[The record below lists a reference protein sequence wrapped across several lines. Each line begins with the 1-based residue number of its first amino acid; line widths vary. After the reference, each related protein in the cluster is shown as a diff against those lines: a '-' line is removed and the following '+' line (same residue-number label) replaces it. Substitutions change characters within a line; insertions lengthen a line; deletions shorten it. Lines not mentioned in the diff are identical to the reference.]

1 MKKIIIANWKMN
13 PVSAKEAERILNEVK
28 KTVSRLKK
36 TQVVICPPFIYFN
49 NLRKIIG
56 RSANLSLG
64 AQNAFWEIEGA
75 FTGEVSPEMV
85 KNYGGSYVI
94 LGHSERRAL
103 GETDEMVSKKTLA
116 CLKTRL
122 KTVVCVGEKIRDEQ
136 GDYLVFLR
144 DEIRNSLN
152 KIQKKF
158 LKSVI
163 IAYEP
168 IWAIGKKD
176 TEAMS
181 PADIHEMAIYIKK
194 ILSEIYGQESALAVP
209 ILYGGSVGGGNAGNI
224 IKSGGV
230 DGLLVGHQSLK
241 PENFNEILMSAENF

>member
-1 MKKIIIANWKMN
+1 MN
-13 PVSAKEAERILNEVK
+13 PFSEKEVERILNGVK
-28 KTVSRLKK
+28 KTATRLKK

-56 RSANLSLG
+56 KSANLSLG
-64 AQNAFWEIEGA
+64 AQNAFWEIDGA
-75 FTGEVSPEMV
+75 FTGEVSPEMI

-103 GETDEMVSKKTLA
+103 GETDEMVSKKAMA
-116 CLKTRL
+116 CLKTGL

-144 DEIRNSLN
+144 DEIRASLN
-152 KIQKKF
+152 KIQKRF
-158 LKSVI
+158 LRNLI

-176 TEAMS
+176 TEAML
-181 PADIHEMAIYIKK
+181 PADIHEMAIYVKK
-194 ILSEIYGQESALAVP
+194 VLSEIYGQGRALAVP
-209 ILYGGSVGGGNAGNI
+209 ILYGGSVGGENTGEI
-224 IKSGGV
+224 IKNGGV
-230 DGLLVGHQSLK
+230 DGLLVGHQSFK
-241 PENFNEILMSAENF
+241 PENFIEILKSVENF

>member
-1 MKKIIIANWKMN
+1 MN
-13 PVSAKEAERILNEVK
+13 PVSEKEAEWILSGVK
-28 KTVSRLKK
+28 KTVAKLKK
-36 TQVVICPPFIYFN
+36 TQVVVCPPFIYFN
-49 NLRKIIG
+49 NLQKIIG
-56 RSANLSLG
+56 KSANLSLG
-64 AQNAFWEIEGA
+64 AQNSFWEIEGA
-75 FTGEVSPEMV
+75 FTGEVSPEMI

-103 GETDEMVSKKTLA
+103 GETDEMVSKKTLV
-116 CLKTRL
+116 CLKTGL
-122 KTVVCVGEKIRDEQ
+122 KTVVCVGEKVRDEQ
-136 GDYLVFLR
+136 GDYLVFLK

-152 KIQKKF
+152 KIQKRF
-158 LKSVI
+158 LRNLI

-194 ILSEIYGQESALAVP
+194 ILSEIYGQESALAVS
-209 ILYGGSVGGGNAGNI
+209 ILYGGSVGRGNTGEI
-224 IKSGGV
+224 IKNGGV

-241 PENFNEILMSAENF
+241 SESFNEILKSVEKI

>member
-1 MKKIIIANWKMN
+1 M
-13 PVSAKEAERILNEVK
+13 
-28 KTVSRLKK
+28 
-36 TQVVICPPFIYFN
+36 
-49 NLRKIIG
+49 
-56 RSANLSLG
+56 
-64 AQNAFWEIEGA
+64 
-75 FTGEVSPEMV
+75 
-85 KNYGGSYVI
+85 
-94 LGHSERRAL
+94 
-103 GETDEMVSKKTLA
+103 
-116 CLKTRL
+116 
-122 KTVVCVGEKIRDEQ
+122 
-136 GDYLVFLR
+136 VFLR

-181 PADIHEMAIYIKK
+181 PADIHETAIYIKK

-209 ILYGGSVGGGNAGNI
+209 ILYGGSVGGGNTGEI
-224 IKSGGV
+224 IKNGGV

-241 PENFNEILMSAENF
+241 PENFNEILKSAEIL